1 MKFCMA
7 SINVKGK
14 KEKSIIN
21 DKLRSKRPRV
31 ILDRRGHGYTFNDTM
46 EWGFWPS
53 RGVSASHTH
62 QALCFFYFFIFS

>member
-1 MKFCMA
+1 MA
-7 SINVKGK
+7 STNVKGK

-31 ILDRRGHGYTFNDTM
+31 ILETGHGYTFNDTM

-53 RGVSASHTH
+53 
-62 QALCFFYFFIFS
+62 